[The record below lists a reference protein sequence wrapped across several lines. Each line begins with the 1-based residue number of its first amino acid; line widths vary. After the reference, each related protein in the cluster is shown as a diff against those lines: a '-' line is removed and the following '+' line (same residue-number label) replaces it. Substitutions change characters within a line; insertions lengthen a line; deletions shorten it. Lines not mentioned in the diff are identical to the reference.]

1 MGKKIGLILVGL
13 FLLIL
18 AASALTG
25 GNIGIGAKPVASEE
39 QLETV
44 LAGIE
49 GEEVY
54 RYAHYEGYDHE
65 TANLYILLKQETGY
79 DLVYARSLLR
89 GGVGYHA
96 SKARYVYDK
105 WSEWIFKDGETLW
118 RQWIG
123 GDSQKN
129 FFGEEGM
136 LYHRTL
142 WHYLEDGTDTEPHL
156 YWGVVPK
163 GAIKAELLFSED
175 FLDTGMQF
183 VVFETDVPLETEI
196 PVVMAE

>member
-44 LAGIE
+44 LSGIE

-65 TANLYILLKQETGY
+65 TANLYILLK
-79 DLVYARSLLR
+79 
-89 GGVGYHA
+89 
-96 SKARYVYDK
+96 
-105 WSEWIFKDGETLW
+105 
-118 RQWIG
+118 
-123 GDSQKN
+123 
-129 FFGEEGM
+129 
-136 LYHRTL
+136 
-142 WHYLEDGTDTEPHL
+142 
-156 YWGVVPK
+156 
-163 GAIKAELLFSED
+163 
-175 FLDTGMQF
+175 
-183 VVFETDVPLETEI
+183 
-196 PVVMAE
+196 